1 MELVGTR
8 GAPHATFADLK
19 EALKGTQFDGA
30 VVTLVT
36 DWQDQ
41 RKNARYAVFVRQG
54 NHRVL
59 SMDAFGPRFGP
70 EGDDVLRE
78 MVQWFQERGVTHFYE
93 SVLPPSEYAALFEMD
108 GDEANNLLVANAN
121 PADPLLYIRRGYA
134 SRT

>member
-8 GAPHATFADLK
+8 GSPRETFADLK
-19 EALKGTQFDGA
+19 EAVKGTHFDGA

-41 RKNARYAVFVRQG
+41 RKTARYAVFVRQG
-54 NHRVL
+54 KHRVL
-59 SMDAFGPRFGP
+59 SMDAFGPRFGA
-70 EGDDVLRE
+70 EGDNALRE

-93 SVLPPSEYAALFEMD
+93 SVFPPSEYAALFELD
-108 GDEANNLLVANAN
+108 GDKADQLLVATAN
-121 PADPLLYIRRGYA
+121 PADPLLYIKKGFI